1 MDFAKEA
8 IALGSK
14 IVVFIRNH
22 QWSLALLRK
31 QAKKELL
38 YPGATRFATNIIMLT
53 RLVELRDDLE
63 QIVEHATWQGHMP
76 PAKGKAARE
85 AEKVEKAMTK
95 ASRSGRVH
103 IPTSK
108 ITQLAALAM
117 EQAEEARARGPSSKA
132 KLEMQA
138 KEVRNLIKDDDV
150 WDAIEKVVDVCNPIM
165 VLLRFMDGANVGLGK
180 VYRMCWMLQVWAKA
194 ITGDQ
199 DSIAVHDEHMKSIRS
214 AQQGGASSSGAV
226 AEPEEIF
233 IPQLAYDDAA
243 ELLQHISA
251 RWKMLHTPAHAAAYC
266 LDPEYHRSLKTMDV
280 DDELMEGLYS
290 ILQQL
295 SVGNEQHDKA
305 RNQWTQYQLGHGPF
319 SLSNAQMW

>member
-1 MDFAKEA
+1 MNCSAIQTDMETFGASLTSDGWEDANRAPLVGFTLSVPSGSRYLTSIDASGHVKDAAYLAAEAIKMIEEIKPENVSAFITDNASAAVSSGIIVCEKFPHIQRIPCGAHVMDLLLEDICKMDFAKEA

-108 ITQLAALAM
+108 ITQLAALAR
-117 EQAEEARARGPSSKA
+117 QRRLGPAVRLA
-132 KLEMQA
+132 KPSWRC
-138 KEVRNLIKDDDV
+138 KPRRC
-150 WDAIEKVVDVCNPIM
+150 AI
-165 VLLRFMDGANVGLGK
+165 
-180 VYRMCWMLQVWAKA
+180 
-194 ITGDQ
+194 
-199 DSIAVHDEHMKSIRS
+199 
-214 AQQGGASSSGAV
+214 
-226 AEPEEIF
+226 
-233 IPQLAYDDAA
+233 
-243 ELLQHISA
+243 
-251 RWKMLHTPAHAAAYC
+251 
-266 LDPEYHRSLKTMDV
+266 
-280 DDELMEGLYS
+280 
-290 ILQQL
+290 
-295 SVGNEQHDKA
+295 
-305 RNQWTQYQLGHGPF
+305 
-319 SLSNAQMW
+319 